1 VPEVTERSRRRTVVA
16 VDVLVDAPVE
26 TVWAAV
32 VDWES
37 QGDWIV
43 GTRVRVTGDR
53 SEGMGTRIEA
63 MTGGSRLAIVDPM
76 VVTEWEPPNRCV
88 LRHTGSSVRGDG
100 VFEVFALPHGR
111 SRFVWTEELELPL
124 GRLGRGGWPIVRPAV
139 VAGMRTSVQ
148 RLAARIEKSE

>member
-1 VPEVTERSRRRTVVA
+1 MPEVTERSRRRTVVA

>member
-1 VPEVTERSRRRTVVA
+1 MPEVTERSRRRTVVA

-63 MTGGSRLAIVDPM
+63 MTGGSRLAVVDPM